1 MVFNFSG
8 LLNRKYKKINGKVR
22 FVGVRHLPKNLG
34 QGRIIVLVASGY
46 GLISASEIEAVRR
59 SIRKNIGKSKRVKL
73 ISRIYPY
80 IPLTGKPSEVRMG
93 RGKGSRIRKWV
104 YFSKPGKVLFEL
116 RNLSY
121 KRALLAFK
129 KAAEKMAIN
138 TKILNIFKLRSTKYD
153 F

>member
-22 FVGVRHLPKNLG
+22 FVGIRFLPKN
-34 QGRIIVLVASGY
+34 IISNKTVILVSSGY
-46 GLISASEIEAVRR
+46 GLLSSSEIEAVRR
-59 SIRKNIGKSKRVKL
+59 SIRKSIGKSRKIRL

-104 YFSKPGKVLFEL
+104 YFSRPGKILFEL

-121 KRALLAFK
+121 KRAIFAFN
-129 KAAEKMAIN
+129 KASEKLSLS
-138 TKILNIFKLRSTKYD
+138 TKILKIFKLKSKKYD

>member
-34 QGRIIVLVASGY
+34 QGRIIVLVSSGY
-46 GLISASEIEAVRR
+46 GLISASEIGAVRR

-80 IPLTGKPSEVRMG
+80 IPLTGKPSEVR
-93 RGKGSRIRKWV
+93 